1 LWKEEKGGTVLAFV
15 FIFISSYCTHRNT
28 ENFAN
33 LLQITGIELMKTFSF
48 VLVYLDGTK
57 SQEEL
62 LSYVYSDVI
71 QEFKKLREGSK

>member
-1 LWKEEKGGTVLAFV
+1 
-15 FIFISSYCTHRNT
+15 
-28 ENFAN
+28 
-33 LLQITGIELMKTFSF
+33 MKTFSF